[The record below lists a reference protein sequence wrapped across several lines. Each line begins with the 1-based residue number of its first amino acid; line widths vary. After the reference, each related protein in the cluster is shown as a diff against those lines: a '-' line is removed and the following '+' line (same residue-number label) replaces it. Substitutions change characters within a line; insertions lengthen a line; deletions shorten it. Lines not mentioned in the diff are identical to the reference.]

1 MTGNDKTILQTHDLG
16 KEFSG
21 VWVLKNIDFNLRAG
35 EIHALAGEN
44 GAGKSTFI
52 KILSG
57 LYSPASGSITLRGR
71 DTTFDSVQMSED
83 AGIRT
88 VHQEINLVPFFKVY
102 QNIFMGDELYTSLA
116 GVRYTRDRKMR
127 KKAREVLDK
136 LGTDLPT
143 DTYTHNLDASHQR
156 IVQIAKVL
164 TQEPAI
170 MIFDEPTTSLGE
182 SERELLLDI
191 IVSLKQHGIG
201 IIYISHNLDE
211 IMKVADRVTV
221 FRDGSLI
228 GTKPISDLTPQSIV
242 SMMIGQKEYDSYK
255 RNRKR
260 TADSV
265 LLSGRGLTNHRLHN
279 INFSLHHGEILGIA
293 GVVGAG
299 KSELAQA
306 IFGVDRLLEGNLQF
320 NGSSFRPSA
329 DFSLKNGI
337 ALVPEERQ
345 EQGLVPTFSLEKNI
359 TLSYLKGFRKG
370 LVIDHA
376 KERTT
381 AEQYIQNLS
390 IRTTGPDQIIK
401 YLSGGNQQKAV
412 LSRWLHGDFEIG
424 LFDEPTKG
432 IDVKAKEEIYLL
444 IGALA
449 ERGKGIMFFSSYL
462 PELLNVCDR
471 ILVLNDGKLNGE
483 FDPEDDGCHQNIIHA
498 MLTEGSDYEQQKG
511 V

>member
-1 MTGNDKTILQTHDLG
+1 MKSNDTTILQTRGIG

-21 VWVLKNIDFNLRAG
+21 VWVLRNIDFNLRAG

-57 LYSPASGSITLRGR
+57 LYAPAAGR
-71 DTTFDSVQMSED
+71 IHLDGTEVTFDNVQMSEE

-102 QNIFMGDELYTSLA
+102 QNIFVGDEVYRRVA
-116 GVRYTRDRKMR
+116 GIRYTNDRLMR
-127 KKAREVLDK
+127 RKTREVLSL
-136 LGTDLPT
+136 LGTDITP
-143 DTYTHNLDASHQR
+143 DMYIHSLDASRQR

-164 TQEPAI
+164 AQEPCI

-182 SERELLLDI
+182 HERKQLLDI
-191 IVSLKQHGIG
+191 IISLKQHGMG

-221 FRDGSLI
+221 FRDGDLI
-228 GTKPISDLTPQSIV
+228 DTKPISECSPQSIIT
-242 SMMIGQKEYDSYK
+242 MMIGHKEYVAYQ
-255 RNRKR
+255 RKR
-260 TADSV
+260 KPNTEEV
-265 LLSGRGLTNHRLHN
+265 LLSVTDISNHKLKNIRLN
-279 INFSLHHGEILGIA
+279 LHKGEILGIA

-306 IFGVDRLLEGNLQF
+306 IFGIDKVDDGTFSLSGKGFKPR
-320 NGSSFRPSA
+320 A
-329 DFSLKNGI
+329 DFSLRKGI

-345 EQGLVPTFSLEKNI
+345 AQGLIPNFSVERNI
-359 TLSYLKGFRKG
+359 SLSYLRWFRHGAK
-370 LVIDHA
+370 IDTT
-376 KERTT
+376 KERKT
-381 AEQYIQNLS
+381 ADTYIQNLS
-390 IRTTGPDQIIK
+390 IKTTGPNQLIK
-401 YLSGGNQQKAV
+401 YLSGGNQQKV
-412 LSRWLHGDFEIG
+412 ILSRWLHGDFNIG

-432 IDVKAKEEIYLL
+432 IDVKAKEDIYLL

-449 ERGKGIMFFSSYL
+449 DKGKGIIFFSSYL

-471 ILVLNDGKLNGE
+471 IIVLNDGKINGE
-483 FDPEDDGCHQNIIHA
+483 FNPEKQGVQEDIVHA
-498 MLTEGSDYEQQKG
+498 MLTERVRNEN
-511 V
+511 